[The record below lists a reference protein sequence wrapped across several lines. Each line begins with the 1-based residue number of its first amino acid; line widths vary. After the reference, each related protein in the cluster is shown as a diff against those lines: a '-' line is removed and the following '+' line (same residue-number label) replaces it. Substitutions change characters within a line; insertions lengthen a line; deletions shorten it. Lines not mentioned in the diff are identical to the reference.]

1 MNTQPSKCEN
11 ICANISDKRI
21 IAKTYKEFISTQQQK
36 KQTEQTKIFQLKY
49 GQSCEQIFF
58 KRSHTD
64 DQEVHEKMLNIIIR
78 KMKIKNS

>member
-36 KQTEQTKIFQLKY
+36 KTNRTNKNIPVKIWAKL
-49 GQSCEQIFF
+49 
-58 KRSHTD
+58 
-64 DQEVHEKMLNIIIR
+64 
-78 KMKIKNS
+78 